1 MVIKSMIE
9 AWLAGLCLVIE
20 GITHFMHLLC
30 CLLYAFCHWTTE
42 PAVEKPVFV
51 EVELPLKRLKKLGN
65 SLALALKPKLKPAL
79 SEGSSQKEKGV
90 AHLWSMRDL
99 YQVKAQAPDKPYMA
113 REIVGLPKLPGD
125 SPLKARWASL
135 TPRYKVWTDRANAG
149 KLKDESSLVAITV
162 AKARANE
169 AIAKLEKVQHGEA
182 KAHEKVKALEK
193 ELQGLKGDLDVGMAK
208 NRKIEEFLLVA
219 WAVQKKV
226 KKDLAINLSAAPK
239 KARVTIAH
247 YKESPG
253 FKSGLEKMGGVS
265 YELEYKIALT
275 RFRTKQP
282 RLEVKEIS
290 MPPS

>member
-1 MVIKSMIE
+1 
-9 AWLAGLCLVIE
+9 
-20 GITHFMHLLC
+20 
-30 CLLYAFCHWTTE
+30 
-42 PAVEKPVFV
+42 
-51 EVELPLKRLKKLGN
+51 
-65 SLALALKPKLKPAL
+65 
-79 SEGSSQKEKGV
+79 
-90 AHLWSMRDL
+90 MRDL
-99 YQVKAQAPDKPYMA
+99 YRVKAQAPDKPYMA
-113 REIVGLPKLPGD
+113 REIVGLPELPGD

-135 TPRYKVWTDRANAG
+135 TPRY

-169 AIAKLEKVQHGEA
+169 AITKLEEVQHEEA
-182 KAHEKVKALEK
+182 EAHEKVKALK

-208 NRKIEEFLLVA
+208 NRKIEEFILVA
-219 WAVQKKV
+219 WVAQKKV
-226 KKDLAINLSAAPK
+226 KKDLAIDLSAAPK
-239 KARVTIAH
+239 KARATIAH

-275 RFRTKQP
+275 RFQTKQP